1 MNTLL
6 TLIFTLALIAV
17 SYCVYQRQRVKN
29 GQKQTRVVLREH
41 FTEAERNQRMIDAV
55 KQSCVWDV
63 TPYTDEEER

>member
-17 SYCVYQRQRVKN
+17 TYCVYRREAARKRH
-29 GQKQTRVVLREH
+29 KQTRVVLREQ
-41 FTEAERNQRMIDAV
+41 FTDEQRNQRMIDAV
-55 KQSCVWDV
+55 KQSCEWDV